1 MSLFCVALIFKMF
14 WYCFSLSYLVIVKT
28 SGDNIV
34 RYDIETGELDV
45 LKGRDDFPQDVSVD
59 GDNSIVY
66 WVNYNSDASNY
77 KIMSTSY
84 TGETTDLNI
93 TYSNT
98 IEIAQDELFLYVLDV
113 SNEKID
119 KYKKSTWEQMG
130 SMNVSSGTQGIEV
143 AFGEYYNVTDE
154 RYDLSIE

>member
-1 MSLFCVALIFKMF
+1 MSIFYVALICKMF
-14 WYCFSLSYLVIVKT
+14 WYCFYLSYLVIVKT
-28 SGDNIV
+28 SDDDIV

-45 LKGRDDFPQDVSVD
+45 LKEGGDFPQDVTVD
-59 GDNSIVY
+59 GDNAILY
-66 WVNYNSDASNY
+66 WVNYNSAGSNY

-84 TGETTDLNI
+84 GGETTDLNI
-93 TYSNT
+93 TYSST
-98 IEIAQDELFLYVLDV
+98 IEIAQDKLFLYVLDV

-130 SMNVSSGTQGIEV
+130 SIDVNSGTQGIEV

-154 RYDLSIE
+154 L